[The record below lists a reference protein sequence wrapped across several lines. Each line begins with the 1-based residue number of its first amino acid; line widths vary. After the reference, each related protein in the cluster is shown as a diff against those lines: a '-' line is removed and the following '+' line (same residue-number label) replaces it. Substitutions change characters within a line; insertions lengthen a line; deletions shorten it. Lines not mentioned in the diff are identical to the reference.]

1 MTVETDSTFD
11 EVIKIL
17 TDFTDNDEPIKGSHR
32 LLHDLELDSVKVME
46 LMMLL
51 EDHFDISIPLNVLP
65 AIETVTDLSNAII
78 KLKQ

>member
-1 MTVETDSTFD
+1 MTVNTDSTYK

-17 TDFTDNDEPIKGSHR
+17 TDFVENDEPITGNHR
-32 LLHDLELDSVKVME
+32 LLHDLELDSVRVME

-51 EDHFDISIPLNVLP
+51 EDSFDISIPLNVLP
-65 AIETVTDLSNAII
+65 AVETVSDLCDAIV

>member
-1 MTVETDSTFD
+1 MTADTDLIFN

-17 TDFTDNDEPIKGSHR
+17 TDFTDNDELIQGDHR

-65 AIETVTDLSNAII
+65 SVETVADLSHAII

>member
-1 MTVETDSTFD
+1 MKVDTDSILQ

-17 TDFTDNDEPIKGSHR
+17 TDFIDNDEPITGDQR
-32 LLHDLELDSVKVME
+32 LLHDLELDSVRVME

-51 EDHFDISIPLNVLP
+51 EDSFDISIPLNVLP
-65 AIETVTDLSNAII
+65 SVETVADLSDAIT

>member
-1 MTVETDSTFD
+1 MNVEPDSTLS
-11 EVIKIL
+11 EVIQVL
-17 TDFTDNDEPIKGSHR
+17 TDFIENDEPINSNDR
-32 LLHDLELDSVKVME
+32 LLHDLELDSVRVME

-65 AIETVTDLSNAII
+65 SVETVADLSNAIM